1 MSPFRIIL
9 FAADF
14 SENSWEAF
22 RSACSLAAEG
32 EARLYVLH
40 VVEPDLVVKTP
51 DYLGLGSVPAS
62 ETEGVHEF
70 LERRMVD
77 VYVPTDPIDVE
88 YRTQEGD
95 ASVEIVRM
103 ADEIGADLIA
113 MGTHG
118 RTGLRRLLAGSVATM
133 VLSKARCPVLALRSG
148 NRPHPAEELR
158 VILHPTDFCKDSEAA
173 LRVARSLARDLGTRL
188 IVLHVLPF
196 DVYLGGKMAAELN
209 PRDYQHSLD
218 VIRQRLDGPDLKYPV
233 ETRLSRGFEAD
244 EILRMAQE
252 LECDLIVMGT
262 HGRTGLGRLL
272 TGSTAESVLLKADCP
287 VLIVKSAQGV
297 PVSTL
302 GRSEHET
309 KTVSR
314 VPSGA
319 NGPAGGRHAAGREIE
334 AVLL

>member
-51 DYLGLGSVPAS
+51 NYLGLGPVPTS
-62 ETEGVHEF
+62 ETERVQEF
-70 LERRMVD
+70 LKGRMGG
-77 VYVPTDPIDVE
+77 VYVPNDSIDVE
-88 YRTQEGD
+88 YRTREGD

-118 RTGLRRLLAGSVATM
+118 RRGLRRLLAGSVAAM
-133 VLSKARCPVLALRSG
+133 VLSKAHCPVLAVRSG
-148 NRPHPAEELR
+148 NQPHPAEELR
-158 VILHPTDFCKDSEAA
+158 VILHPTDFSKGSEAA
-173 LRVARSLARDLGTRL
+173 LQVAHSLARDLGTRL
-188 IVLHVLPF
+188 IILHVLPF
-196 DVYLGGKMAAELN
+196 YIYLGGRMAAELD

-218 VIRQRLDGPDLKYPV
+218 AIRQRLDGPDLKYPV
-233 ETRLSRGFEAD
+233 ETRLSRGLEAH
-244 EILRMAQE
+244 EILRVAQE

-262 HGRTGLGRLL
+262 HGRTGLDRLL
-272 TGSTAESVLLKADCP
+272 MGSTAESVLLKADCP
-287 VLIVKSAQGV
+287 VLVVKSAQGV

-309 KTVSR
+309 KTVF
-314 VPSGA
+314 
-319 NGPAGGRHAAGREIE
+319 
-334 AVLL
+334 